1 MWFLRDLQVHS
12 PSAALAV
19 LDEIKVDACG
29 IEAMLPKMG
38 HLNIRIEGVSCRAA
52 NIIKQEMLAVGGDA
66 AVARGTVACSIPAT
80 DVILMGTPK
89 QLRKFAEKITRQP
102 FGLAL
107 LAVSVARFLENIN
120 NQSLVL
126 KTARRDIALGDRTL
140 IMGIVNV
147 TPDSFSDGGRY
158 LATDQAIA
166 HALRLVDEGA
176 DILDFGGESSRPGA
190 LPVSPEE
197 ELARLIP
204 VMEAVAKRVDTPL
217 SVDTTK
223 AAVARAALDA
233 GAEIVNDI
241 SSMRF
246 DDKMPAVIAGKGAAV
261 VLMHM
266 RGTPRDMQAGDLNYA
281 SLWGEILHFLE
292 KRITAAQRDGIGE
305 RQIVVD
311 PGLGFGKTAE
321 DNLKIIREL
330 RECRVLGVP
339 VLVGPSRKAFIGRI
353 TGGTPAERT
362 EGTAAAVT
370 AAIMNGADI
379 VRVHDVGIMKKVA
392 AVADAVKGR
401 GR

>member
-1 MWFLRDLQVHS
+1 MWFLRDLQINS

-19 LDEIKVDACG
+19 LDTIKVDACG
-29 IEAMLPKMG
+29 IEAMLPKMR
-38 HLNIRIEGVSCRAA
+38 HLNIRMEGVSCRAA

-89 QLRKFAEKITRQP
+89 QLGKFAEKITRQP
-102 FGLAL
+102 FGLSL
-107 LAVSVARFLENIN
+107 LAVSVARFLENIDK
-120 NQSLVL
+120 QFHIL
-126 KTARRDIALGDRTL
+126 KTARRDITLGDRTL
-140 IMGIVNV
+140 IMGIVNM

-166 HALRLVDEGA
+166 HALQLVDEGA

-190 LPVSPEE
+190 LPVSLEE
-197 ELARLIP
+197 ELARVVP
-204 VMEAVAKRVDTPL
+204 VLEAVARQVDTPL

-223 AAVARAALDA
+223 AAVARAALDV

-246 DDKMPAVIAGKGAAV
+246 DERMPAVIAGTGAAV
-261 VLMHM
+261 ILMHM
-266 RGTPRDMQAGDLNYA
+266 RGTPIDMQAGGLTYA
-281 SLWGEILHFLE
+281 SLWGDILRFLE
-292 KRITAAQRDGIGE
+292 ERIATAKKEGIEE

-311 PGLGFGKTAE
+311 PGLGFGKSAD
-321 DNLKIIREL
+321 DNLKILREL

-353 TGGTPAERT
+353 TGGAPAERT

-370 AAIMNGADI
+370 AAIMNGADF
-379 VRVHDVGIMKKVA
+379 VRVHDVGTMKKAA
-392 AVADAVKGR
+392 AVADAIKGR
-401 GR
+401 GQ

>member
-1 MWFLRDLQVHS
+1 MWFLRDLQIDS

-19 LDEIKVDACG
+19 LNKIMVDASG
-29 IEAMLPKMG
+29 IEAMLPKMR
-38 HLNIRIEGVSCRAA
+38 HLNIGMEGVSCRAA
-52 NIIKQEMLAVGGDA
+52 NVIKQEMLAVGGDA
-66 AVARGTVACSIPAT
+66 AVARGTVACSISAT

-89 QLRKFAEKITRQP
+89 QLRRFAEKIARQP

-107 LAVSVARFLENIN
+107 LAVSVARFLDNIDK
-120 NQSLVL
+120 QSHIL
-126 KTARRDIALGDRTL
+126 KTARRDMMLGDKTL

-176 DILDFGGESSRPGA
+176 DVLDFGGESSRPGA

-197 ELARLIP
+197 ELARVVP
-204 VMEAVAKRVDTPL
+204 VIEAVARQVNVPL
-217 SVDTTK
+217 SIDTTK

-241 SSMRF
+241 SSLRF
-246 DDKMPAVIAGKGAAV
+246 DDQMPAVIAGTGAAV

-266 RGTPRDMQAGDLNYA
+266 RGTPGDMQTGDLNYA
-281 SLWGEILHFLE
+281 SLWGEILRFLGE
-292 KRITAAQRDGIGE
+292 RIAAAQKDSIDE
-305 RQIVVD
+305 RQVVVD
-311 PGLGFGKTAE
+311 PGLGFGKSAE

-353 TGGTPAERT
+353 TGGTPAERI

-370 AAIMNGADI
+370 AAIMNGVDI
-379 VRVHDVGIMKKVA
+379 VRVHDVGIMKKAA
-392 AVADAVKGR
+392 AVADAIKGK
-401 GR
+401 G

>member
-1 MWFLRDLQVHS
+1 MWFLRDLQIDS

-19 LDEIKVDACG
+19 LDKIKVDACG
-29 IEAMLPKMG
+29 IEAMLPKMR
-38 HLNIRIEGVSCRAA
+38 HLNIRMERVSCRAA

-80 DVILMGTPK
+80 DVILMGTQK
-89 QLRKFAEKITRQP
+89 QLRRFAEKITRQP
-102 FGLAL
+102 FGLSL
-107 LAVSVARFLENIN
+107 LALSVARFLENIDK
-120 NQSLVL
+120 QSHVL
-126 KTARRDIALGDRTL
+126 KTARRDITLGERTL

-166 HALRLVDEGA
+166 HALRLVDDGA

-197 ELARLIP
+197 ELARIVP
-204 VMEAVAKRVDTPL
+204 VIEAVAMQVDTPL
-217 SVDTTK
+217 SIDTTK

-241 SSMRF
+241 SSMSF
-246 DDKMPAVIAGKGAAV
+246 DEQMPAVVAGTGAAV

-266 RGTPRDMQAGDLNYA
+266 RRTPMDMQTGDLTYA
-281 SLWGEILHFLE
+281 SLWGEILCFLE
-292 KRITAAQRDGIGE
+292 ERIVVAQKEGIEE

-311 PGLGFGKTAE
+311 PGLGFGKSAK
-321 DNLKIIREL
+321 DNFKIL
-330 RECRVLGVP
+330 RDLHECRVLGVP
-339 VLVGPSRKAFIGRI
+339 VLVGPSRKAFIGRL
-353 TGGTPAERT
+353 TGGAPEERV

-370 AAIMNGADI
+370 AAILNGAHL
-379 VRVHDVGIMKKVA
+379 VRVHDVGAMKKVA
-392 AVADAVKGR
+392 AVADAINGKG
-401 GR
+401 

>member
-1 MWFLRDLQVHS
+1 MWFLRDLQVNS

-281 SLWGEILHFLE
+281 SLWGEILRFLE
-292 KRITAAQRDGIGE
+292 KRIDAAQKDGIGE

-311 PGLGFGKTAE
+311 PGLGFGKSAE
-321 DNLKIIREL
+321 DNLKILREL
-330 RECRVLGVP
+330 RECRILGVP

-379 VRVHDVGIMKKVA
+379 VRVHDVGIMKKAA
-392 AVADAVKGR
+392 AVADAVKGK
-401 GR
+401 GQ

>member
-1 MWFLRDLQVHS
+1 MWFLRDLQVNS

-120 NQSLVL
+120 DQSLVL

-281 SLWGEILHFLE
+281 SLWGEILRFLE
-292 KRITAAQRDGIGE
+292 KRIAAAQRDGIGE

-311 PGLGFGKTAE
+311 PGLGFGKSAE
-321 DNLKIIREL
+321 DNLKILSEL
-330 RECRVLGVP
+330 RECRILGVP

-353 TGGTPAERT
+353 TGGSPAERT

-379 VRVHDVGIMKKVA
+379 VRVHDVGIMKKAA

>member
-1 MWFLRDLQVHS
+1 MWFLRDLQVNS

-281 SLWGEILHFLE
+281 SLWGEILRFLE
-292 KRITAAQRDGIGE
+292 KRIAAAQRDGIGE

-311 PGLGFGKTAE
+311 PGLGFGKSAE

>member
-281 SLWGEILHFLE
+281 SLWGEILRFLE
-292 KRITAAQRDGIGE
+292 KRIDAAQRDGIGE

-311 PGLGFGKTAE
+311 PGLGFGKSAE

-362 EGTAAAVT
+362 EGTAAAVA

-379 VRVHDVGIMKKVA
+379 VRVHDVG
-392 AVADAVKGR
+392 
-401 GR
+401 

>member
-1 MWFLRDLQVHS
+1 MWFLRDLQVNS

-281 SLWGEILHFLE
+281 SLWGEILRFLE
-292 KRITAAQRDGIGE
+292 KRIDAAQRDGIGE

-311 PGLGFGKTAE
+311 PGLGFGKSAE